1 MLKTTF
7 TNKGRLGLLLC
18 LTGLLSFSNAAA
30 VRAQDDG
37 HGNRDDSR
45 YGHDGS
51 NDQDPPSR
59 VARLSYF
66 DGSVSFQ
73 AGGSGD
79 WGNAAKNR
87 PVTIGDKLWVDKDA
101 RAELQAGQATIH
113 LGGMTAL
120 SFLNLDQNIT
130 QMRLAEGTV
139 NFRVRELRQGDLYEV
154 DTPNAAFTV
163 RQAGAFRIDVNEQ
176 ADGSIVTVI
185 RGEGEVTA
193 GGRSYDVHAG
203 ELAEFNGA
211 DSNVEYRS
219 DRAPE
224 PDDFDRWSADRDR
237 REDDS
242 ASARYVSR
250 DTVGYPDLDDNG
262 TWSDEPEYGL
272 VWYPN
277 NVAADWAPYSNGSW
291 SYVGPWGWTWVD
303 NEPWGFA
310 PFHYGRWNYF
320 GDRWGWCPGP
330 IGGYPI
336 YGPAFVGFLGGDL
349 GFGAGFGFE
358 AGFGG
363 GFGLGIGWFPLGFGE
378 VYHPWYGCGAGYLR
392 NININNT
399 YINIINNINNV
410 NNNNYIYAHNPAA
423 VTATSRN
430 NFVNGQRVNRGGTRV
445 TAASLRTAQV
455 NNHLSALTPTRA
467 SYTGAKNA
475 GGRVAT
481 PPASIQNRAVIAR
494 TAPANGASHLPV
506 RTIGTTAARTNTAAN
521 DRALGNNSATE
532 RNRQLSTNRPGRG
545 NPAQSRHNSSAD
557 RLTAT
562 NNSAQSTYSNRPST
576 NSANR
581 AAANY
586 SNRPNP
592 NTDSNGP
599 SVNTHSDPS
608 RTYNNRLS
616 ANINS
621 DRPSANYTNRS
632 ANSSVNST
640 PSRSDR
646 PSWADSGFR
655 PQQNSQSPTH
665 FSNNR
670 PPSAYSGH
678 NSSSTYRNHAAV
690 SPRSYSALNRDYS
703 APSSRG
709 YSRPQRSYLPAE
721 RNFSAPRNYETPQR
735 SYSAPQRSYSA
746 PRSYEPLQRSYAVP
760 QRSYSAPERGYSAP
774 RSYAAPQQRS
784 YSAPQRSYSA
794 PQQRSYSAPAPNH
807 GSSGGGHYGGSNPPG
822 RP

>member
-7 TNKGRLGLLLC
+7 TGKGRLGLLLC
-18 LTGLLSFSNAAA
+18 LTGLLSVGNATA

-37 HGNRDDSR
+37 HGDSR
-45 YGHDGS
+45 YVRDGY

-101 RAELQAGQATIH
+101 RAELQAGQVTIH

-154 DTPNAAFTV
+154 DTPNAAFTA

-176 ADGSIVTVI
+176 GDGSIVTVI

-203 ELAEFNGA
+203 ELAEFNGT
-211 DSNVEYRS
+211 DSDVKYRA
-219 DRAPE
+219 DRAPD

-237 REDDS
+237 REEDS
-242 ASARYVSR
+242 VSARYVSR
-250 DTVGYPDLDDNG
+250 DMVGYSDLDDNG
-262 TWSDEPEYGL
+262 TWSDEPEYGH

-310 PFHYGRWNYF
+310 PFHYGRWNDF
-320 GDRWGWCPGP
+320 GGRWGWSPGP

-349 GFGAGFGFE
+349 GFG
-358 AGFGG
+358 G
-363 GFGLGIGWFPLGFGE
+363 GFGWFPLGFGE
-378 VYHPWYGCGAGYLR
+378 VYQPWYGCGAGYLQ
-392 NININNT
+392 NINVNNT
-399 YINIINNINNV
+399 YITNINNINNT
-410 NNNNYIYAHNPAA
+410 NNNNYVYAHNPAA

-445 TAASLRTAQV
+445 SAASLRTAQV

-467 SYTGAKNA
+467 SYTGATN
-475 GGRVAT
+475 GRSRVAT
-481 PPASIQNRAVIAR
+481 PPASIQNRSVIAR
-494 TAPANGASHLPV
+494 TAPAYGASHLPV
-506 RTIGTTAARTNTAAN
+506 RTIGTTAAGTNTSAN
-521 DRALGNNSATE
+521 NRALGDNSAT
-532 RNRQLSTNRPGRG
+532 RQLSTNRPGTN
-545 NPAQSRHNSSAD
+545 NPAQSRQNSSAN

-562 NNSAQSTYSNRPST
+562 NNSAQPTYSNRPSA

-581 AAANY
+581 AATNY
-586 SNRPNP
+586 SNRP
-592 NTDSNGP
+592 
-599 SVNTHSDPS
+599 
-608 RTYNNRLS
+608 S
-616 ANINS
+616 ANIKSN
-621 DRPSANYTNRS
+621 RPSENYANHS
-632 ANSSVNST
+632 ASSSVNST
-640 PSRSDR
+640 PSRSGR
-646 PSWADSGFR
+646 PSWANSGSR
-655 PQQNSQSPTH
+655 SQQNSQTATH
-665 FSNNR
+665 FSNDR
-670 PPSAYSGH
+670 PPSAYSGR
-678 NSSSTYRNHAAV
+678 NSSSTYGHQAAV
-690 SPRSYSALNRDYS
+690 SPRGYSAPSRDYS

-709 YSRPQRSYLPAE
+709 YSGPQRSYSPAQ
-721 RNFSAPRNYETPQR
+721 RNYSAPRNYETPQR

-746 PRSYEPLQRSYAVP
+746 PRSHEPP
-760 QRSYSAPERGYSAP
+760 QRSYSTP
-774 RSYAAPQQRS
+774 RSYAVPQQRS

-794 PQQRSYSAPAPNH
+794 PQQRSYSTPQRSYSAPQQRSYSAPQRSYSVPQQRSYSAPAQSN
-807 GSSGGGHYGGSNPPG
+807 GSSSGGHYGGSNPRG

>member
-7 TNKGRLGLLLC
+7 TARLGLLLC
-18 LTGLLSFSNAAA
+18 LPGLLSFSNATA
-30 VRAQDDG
+30 VRAQDYG
-37 HGNRDDSR
+37 HGNREDSR
-45 YGHDGS
+45 YGRDGS

-101 RAELQAGQATIH
+101 RAELQAGQSSIH

-130 QMRLAEGTV
+130 QMRLVEGTV

-154 DTPNAAFTV
+154 DTPNAAFTA

-176 ADGSIVTVI
+176 GDGSIVTVI

-203 ELAEFNGA
+203 ELAEFNGT
-211 DSNVEYRS
+211 DSDVKYRA
-219 DRAPE
+219 DRAPD

-237 REDDS
+237 REEDS
-242 ASARYVSR
+242 VSARYVSR
-250 DTVGYPDLDDNG
+250 DMVGYSDLDDNG
-262 TWSDEPEYGL
+262 TWSDEPEYGH

-310 PFHYGRWNYF
+310 PFHYGRWNDF
-320 GDRWGWCPGP
+320 GGRWGWSPGP

-349 GFGAGFGFE
+349 GFG
-358 AGFGG
+358 G

-378 VYHPWYGCGAGYLR
+378 VYQPWYGCGAGYLQ
-392 NININNT
+392 NINVNNT
-399 YINIINNINNV
+399 YITNINNINNI
-410 NNNNYIYAHNPAA
+410 NNNNYVYAHNPAA

-445 TAASLRTAQV
+445 SAASLRTAQV

-467 SYTGAKNA
+467 SYTGATN
-475 GGRVAT
+475 GRSRVAT
-481 PPASIQNRAVIAR
+481 PPASIQNRSVIAR

-506 RTIGTTAARTNTAAN
+506 RTIGTTAARTNTSAN
-521 DRALGNNSATE
+521 NRALGDNSAT
-532 RNRQLSTNRPGRG
+532 RQLSTNRPGTN
-545 NPAQSRHNSSAD
+545 NPALSRQNSSAN

-562 NNSAQSTYSNRPST
+562 NNSEQSTYSNRPSA

-581 AAANY
+581 AATNY

-592 NTDSNGP
+592 NTDSNRP
-599 SVNTHSDPS
+599 RTNT
-608 RTYNNRLS
+608 YGN
-616 ANINS
+616 
-621 DRPSANYTNRS
+621 RPSGNYTNRS

-646 PSWADSGFR
+646 PRLADSGSR

-665 FSNNR
+665 SSNDR
-670 PPSAYSGH
+670 TPSAYSGR
-678 NSSSTYRNHAAV
+678 NSSSTYSNRTAV
-690 SPRSYSALNRDYS
+690 SPRSFSAPSRDYS

-709 YSRPQRSYLPAE
+709 YSGPQRSYSPAE
-721 RNFSAPRNYETPQR
+721 RNYSAPRNYERPQHSYPAPQRPYSAPRSYEPPQRSSVPQRSYSAPEHGYAAPRSYAVPQQR

-746 PRSYEPLQRSYAVP
+746 PQ
-760 QRSYSAPERGYSAP
+760 
-774 RSYAAPQQRS
+774 QQRS

-794 PQQRSYSAPAPNH
+794 PQQRSYSAPAPSN
-807 GSSGGGHYGGSNPPG
+807 GSSGGAHYSGSNPHG